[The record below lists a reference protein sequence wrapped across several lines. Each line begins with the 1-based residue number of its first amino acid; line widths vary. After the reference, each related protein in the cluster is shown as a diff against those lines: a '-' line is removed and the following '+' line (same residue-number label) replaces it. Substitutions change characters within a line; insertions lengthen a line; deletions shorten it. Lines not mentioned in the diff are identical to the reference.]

1 MTTTKMPVLRTKNS
15 IDTINLNTTSNSTTN
30 ITLTFPALHMNN
42 NVTIYNLDG
51 SVNSNFN
58 VSFPIE
64 LTMDNVTFSRIT
76 LDDAQ
81 FNYEVF
87 YTEKINTYS
96 NSIQYQNA
104 LSQSYMNVTT
114 IPYTAPPVFAFGS
127 INFGTAVHDD
137 NGNTSAYRVPITVSN
152 SQTTATG
159 TNFQQLISFTPS
171 SLSSYINPNCENIFF
186 TDSNLNL
193 LDSWIENATSSTS
206 SGSVNIWVK
215 IPNINANSNITIYM
229 YINSTTTT
237 SALSTN
243 HTGAQPNYTSTY
255 GQYDNGANVFNLYDN
270 FAGNTLSSK
279 WTSSGMTITIDNG
292 LTLTSVAANGLMY
305 FSSGSTSGALVCE
318 AYANLG
324 AQTTSTPVSF
334 GAVYTSFTPGYSGTF
349 IISGYPSAN
358 NYYGM
363 QSDGGST
370 SLATTLLSGSFEDAI
385 LSILSPNVNN
395 STYQYNYSGVTLS
408 TERYA
413 TPVSFGIVGS
423 PFGGAYTFSPSPFFQ
438 WIRTRVYPPDQIMP
452 TLTFST
458 VSAISLPSCTIYPT
472 NSGLL
477 YFEGE
482 VYNTATSAV
491 TFTILNPDGST
502 AYSLDVP
509 ANSPPETFKFYS
521 PNWII
526 NNQYV
531 FTFNLPVGLTFN
543 YFFCRETY

>member
-15 IDTINLNTTSNSTTN
+15 IDTINLNTTNNSTTN

-96 NSIQYQNA
+96 NSVQYQNA

-114 IPYTAPPVFAFGS
+114 IPYTAPPVFAFANISFGNNS
-127 INFGTAVHDD
+127 GFPTTVLNYIPFTVQNTYTVPTNASFPLILNFNSG
-137 NGNTSAYRVPITVSN
+137 SN
-152 SQTTATG
+152 SSYFADGFTNVAFYVGSSKTILTSSVEYSSTNATAT
-159 TNFQQLISFTPS
+159 FLI
-171 SLSSYINPNCENIFF
+171 N
-186 TDSNLNL
+186 
-193 LDSWIENATSSTS
+193 
-206 SGSVNIWVK
+206 
-215 IPNINANSNITIYM
+215 IPNINANDQITIFM
-229 YINSTTTT
+229 GIASTSTTLNPNNATFEGFN
-237 SALSTN
+237 AY
-243 HTGAQPNYTSTY
+243 HIIQTG
-255 GQYDNGANVFNLYDN
+255 
-270 FAGNTLSSK
+270 
-279 WTSSGMTITIDNG
+279 
-292 LTLTSVAANGLMY
+292 
-305 FSSGSTSGALVCE
+305 
-318 AYANLG
+318 
-324 AQTTSTPVSF
+324 
-334 GAVYTSFTPGYSGTF
+334 
-349 IISGYPSAN
+349 
-358 NYYGM
+358 
-363 QSDGGST
+363 
-370 SLATTLLSGSFEDAI
+370 ATTLNWTISANSSQNNNTLTIFMYGGIPLQNQSYASTSAMTLTNQYEQDSAGDITCISYGSAI
-385 LSILSPNVNN
+385 LSPASYSATYNTSNYAGAMAISMNGGWDGHFFTVNFNWSGSNN
-395 STYQYNYSGVTLS
+395 STLSLTPPVGGMYVIGCYANYGGTGYTWGYEIASNTSYISLGYNTNN
-408 TERYA
+408 
-413 TPVSFGIVGS
+413 
-423 PFGGAYTFSPSPFFQ
+423 FSPISVSGSS
-438 WIRTRVYPPDQIMP
+438 RSSQIMVCASISNSSLINVIEGS
-452 TLTFST
+452 LTSAQNT
-458 VSAISLPSCTIYPT
+458 SAIIFPT